1 MKNIQIPF
9 LRSLVVIA
17 VAILLQVF
25 LSRRKRKWPG
35 LVLPAI
41 SFLSSFLYPFVLI
54 ALPNAISFGFV
65 LQMVEAWL
73 FVNIRTAIYLVIYFV
88 CRRHSK
94 TNIYK

>member
-25 LSRRKRKWPG
+25 LSRRKSKWPG

-41 SFLSSFLYPFVLI
+41 SFLASFLYPFVLI
-54 ALPNAISFGFV
+54 VPAASTTFGFIFR
-65 LQMVEAWL
+65 MMETWL
-73 FVNIRTAIYLVIYFV
+73 LVNIPTAIFLAIYFV
-88 CRRHSK
+88 CRRHTK
-94 TNIYK
+94 TNIYE